1 MGSSPI
7 KYLSRVTPSVGQND
21 QSLRHSFLRHL
32 HAEHLHFGLP
42 HPRLHYRPVPAECA
56 FCATLANCRDENDD
70 GTDHSL
76 FKLSPTLPHVCVP
89 SPTAR
94 ATSWQ
99 PSGGGI
105 ADQLIGT
112 MAGAAHRGWV
122 GDVAG
127 GAIGGVILTLLAG
140 VIKNVTSKWLR
151 QGKQGLAP
159 RCGNKCGFE
168 PQKTF
173 SAAPAPEPVPSS
185 THPWYFQITHE
196 SRHV

>member
-7 KYLSRVTPSVGQND
+7 KYPSRVTPSVGQND

-112 MAGAAHRGWV
+112 MAGAAHRRLGWRCRRWCDRRRDPHPPRWRHQERNV
-122 GDVAG
+122 EVVEAG
-127 GAIGGVILTLLAG
+127 EARTCAKV
-140 VIKNVTSKWLR
+140 R
-151 QGKQGLAP
+151 
-159 RCGNKCGFE
+159 E
-168 PQKTF
+168 
-173 SAAPAPEPVPSS
+173 
-185 THPWYFQITHE
+185 
-196 SRHV
+196 